1 MWTLLTRSSPPDRFF
16 SVNFFIRI
24 VPMTLVM
31 GTIFFLSH
39 QSGDSFDFP
48 MFPGADKLAHFL
60 AYGTLAL
67 SVFWYHGKKGL
78 KNPGRTA
85 AITLLFCLLYGISD
99 EFHLSFIA
107 LRFVSGLD
115 LVADIAG
122 AFCVSLVW
130 LNSGSLRQ
138 QMVCWQENV
147 TIKT

>member
-1 MWTLLTRSSPPDRFF
+1 
-16 SVNFFIRI
+16 
-24 VPMTLVM
+24 MTLVM

-39 QSGDSFDFP
+39 QSGDSLNFF

-85 AITLLFCLLYGISD
+85 GITVVFCLLYGLSD
-99 EFHLSFIA
+99 EFHQSFIA

-115 LVADIAG
+115 LVADAAG
-122 AFCVSLVW
+122 ALCVSLVW
-130 LNSGSLRQ
+130 LNNVALRQ
-138 QMVCWQENV
+138 QMVCWQEGV
-147 TIKT
+147 TIKK